1 MFKCLGTLYCFSN
14 QSSCH
19 EILKKLVCFIEVSTS
34 LYLIGHRSC
43 NASYATLVSGMLCPC
58 RLVVPISFCSIKSGS
73 ERGYQSVS
81 QSDAVFSQDSYVTCF
96 CLLDS
101 DTLWDFSLFLC
112 PTEAH
117 MLELRAMGVK
127 RFWTASETG
136 SQMQLCLFW
145 ATTWC
150 NTT

>member
-1 MFKCLGTLYCFSN
+1 MFRICIVFPTRAVVMRFSR
-14 QSSCH
+14 SLCVLLKFLH
-19 EILKKLVCFIEVSTS
+19 LCILSAIAPVMPLMQLLSVACSAHA
-34 LYLIGHRSC
+34 YL
-43 NASYATLVSGMLCPC
+43 LCP
-58 RLVVPISFCSIKSGS
+58 LAFVPLTSGS
-73 ERGYQSVS
+73 GRGYQSVS

-127 RFWTASETG
+127 QFWTASETG